1 MDDKK
6 TYKEYRTEQK
16 SIREKC
22 NGLFVITCVITPE
35 LKSEVEKL
43 YGEFTEL
50 CREMTR
56 NYFANEREFDNVWW
70 SDGLDN
76 VMPYYEESEVYFEVK
91 TDDDYRTYIG
101 KALSWDYLML
111 FYYQWLTECMGYGVN
126 AAARGFS
133 PCGKMTLWT
142 QTVKGKKILDKISA
156 LVNIPTSV
164 TLRML
169 PALGI
174 EYTRA
179 ASNAHFAWEREH
191 SANK

>member
-1 MDDKK
+1 MENKK
-6 TYKEYRTEQK
+6 TYKEYRAEQK
-16 SIREKC
+16 AIRETC
-22 NGLFVITCVITPE
+22 NGLFVITCGVTPE

-56 NYFANEREFDNVWW
+56 NYFANEREFDRVWW

-76 VMPYYEESEVYFEVK
+76 VMPYYEESEVCFDVK
-91 TDDDYRTYIG
+91 TDDDYRTYLG
-101 KALSWDYLML
+101 KSLSWDYLML

-126 AAARGFS
+126 AMSRGFS

-142 QTVKGKKILDKISA
+142 QTVKGKKILDKISD
-156 LVNIPTSV
+156 LLGIPTSV

-169 PALGI
+169 PNLGI